1 MFAAHIAMAGTA
13 GARPPPPPRSKTD
26 AHTLIF
32 GYVKAASNGAKVSKI
47 KPGSQK
53 SQTPLP
59 AGTQASLLWFQSTA
73 RCTPLHAVAD
83 LPASPGPAGSNGL
96 TQNDY

>member
-1 MFAAHIAMAGTA
+1 MFAAHTAMAGTA
-13 GARPPPPPRSKTD
+13 GARPPRSKTD
-26 AHTLIF
+26 AHTLLIF